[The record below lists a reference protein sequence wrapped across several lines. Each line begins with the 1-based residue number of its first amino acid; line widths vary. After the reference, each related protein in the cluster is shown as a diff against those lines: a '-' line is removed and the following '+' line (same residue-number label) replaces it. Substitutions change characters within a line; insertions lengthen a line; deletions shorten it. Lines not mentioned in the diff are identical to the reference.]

1 MANIHTL
8 TEIKSKP
15 TVRITE
21 PLQLTKIYYTKYKHE
36 EGQKIYAQ
44 NIALELADE
53 LAELKAVNDDTIKN
67 MDKINSAPD
76 ANNLNTYLYLPDYL
90 EPIDKSNQLFKN
102 MINNRLNKHGN
113 GK

>member
-1 MANIHTL
+1 MSNIHTL
-8 TEIKSKP
+8 TEIKNKP
-15 TVRITE
+15 TVKITD

-53 LAELKAVNDDTIKN
+53 LAEFKAVNDDTIKN

-76 ANNLNTYLYLPDYL
+76 TKLDTYLYLPDYL

-102 MINNRLNKHGN
+102 IINNRLNKN

>member
-15 TVRITE
+15 TVRITD
-21 PLQLTKIYYTKYKHE
+21 PLQLTKIYYTKYIHE
-36 EGQKIYAQ
+36 EGQNTYAQ

-53 LAELKAVNDDTIKN
+53 LAELRAVNDDTIKK
-67 MDKINSAPD
+67 MDSITSAPD
-76 ANNLNTYLYLPDYL
+76 TKLNTCLYLPDYL

-102 MINNRLNKHGN
+102 IINNRLNKHGN